1 MTKELNLLFFLI
13 WSTPT
18 SLPMPCLAP
27 RMTVFARTANT
38 TQGQNRNDNKR
49 GAHQTTLDQ
58 IRRHLSVTLDFD
70 WLGLNAFGP
79 DDLLH
84 EITDH
89 SRITTEFKL
98 T

>member
-1 MTKELNLLFFLI
+1 MEAKTTKGFSDSWRRGRNF
-13 WSTPT
+13 
-18 SLPMPCLAP
+18 MPHRDSKAVC
-27 RMTVFARTANT
+27 
-38 TQGQNRNDNKR
+38 
-49 GAHQTTLDQ
+49 TL
-58 IRRHLSVTLDFD
+58 RRHLSVTLDFD

-89 SRITTEFKL
+89 PRITTEFKL

>member
-1 MTKELNLLFFLI
+1 L
-13 WSTPT
+13 
-18 SLPMPCLAP
+18 
-27 RMTVFARTANT
+27 
-38 TQGQNRNDNKR
+38 QGQPTQPKEKTETIVKEARAKPR
-49 GAHQTTLDQ
+49 LTEFG
-58 IRRHLSVTLDFD
+58 RHLSMTLDFD